1 MYRIINILIFLTFAL
16 SLTCNN
22 GQAAWPWSKND
33 QSLVKINGISYSADD
48 YLHWWENWSGKD
60 NDGPKDSDLQQFIE
74 RKLLVQEA
82 LSMELDQ
89 NPSLKRQNEVYLG
102 VQRRLHFKR
111 ETVDSKISITE
122 EDRRERFKA
131 EYNPVSYFTFL
142 SFRFEES
149 ANNALKLLHEN
160 GISFDQLKNMP
171 ESEGG
176 PHNSISRE
184 YYPRKLIGDSKLN
197 NAIRNLKVG
206 EVSGVIKTGRSFVI
220 ALLENQVPPDESYY
234 NRRKSSIHSKIVK
247 EQNAIL
253 TSKLIESLWQKYDV
267 QVNEA
272 LFSQAGPDKTGDILN
287 QPIATTNKV
296 GIPFKLLVKDIR
308 KEHSYRKVDQ
318 WPEESRTELYRGLLN
333 GMIIEYLITWES
345 IERRYEERSP
355 LKWSYEY
362 YQEKNLVRE
371 LEKVLLRPRV
381 SVSDDEI
388 KKFYQE
394 HIEDFKH
401 PDLYTVTILKAEKDL
416 IDSIWQEV
424 NRGGDI
430 SKLANRND
438 VKLSSLNNVDVERLP
453 LEVREAVQQLNNNQV
468 SSPLVMED
476 GEYVMV
482 KLLARTR
489 NEARPLESVKEEI
502 RKKLSPQKFQQV
514 RDEYV
519 EKVMNLSEIEINRKN
534 WDKLIAD
541 LKK

>member
-1 MYRIINILIFLTFAL
+1 
-16 SLTCNN
+16 
-22 GQAAWPWSKND
+22 
-33 QSLVKINGISYSADD
+33 
-48 YLHWWENWSGKD
+48 
-60 NDGPKDSDLQQFIE
+60 
-74 RKLLVQEA
+74 
-82 LSMELDQ
+82 
-89 NPSLKRQNEVYLG
+89 
-102 VQRRLHFKR
+102 
-111 ETVDSKISITE
+111 
-122 EDRRERFKA
+122 
-131 EYNPVSYFTFL
+131 
-142 SFRFEES
+142 
-149 ANNALKLLHEN
+149 
-160 GISFDQLKNMP
+160 
-171 ESEGG
+171 
-176 PHNSISRE
+176 
-184 YYPRKLIGDSKLN
+184 
-197 NAIRNLKVG
+197 
-206 EVSGVIKTGRSFVI
+206 
-220 ALLENQVPPDESYY
+220 
-234 NRRKSSIHSKIVK
+234 
-247 EQNAIL
+247 
-253 TSKLIESLWQKYDV
+253 
-267 QVNEA
+267 
-272 LFSQAGPDKTGDILN
+272 
-287 QPIATTNKV
+287 
-296 GIPFKLLVKDIR
+296 
-308 KEHSYRKVDQ
+308 
-318 WPEESRTELYRGLLN
+318 
-333 GMIIEYLITWES
+333 MIIEYLITWES

-362 YQEKNLVRE
+362 YQEKNMVRE

-482 KLLARTR
+482 KLLGRTR